1 MNIKNA
7 MNYLEGISN
16 TEENKNKDDNILK
29 EQSPRCRIN
38 KDKINTINSEIEQF
52 NREYQVFRQQK
63 VEESIHSQNRKDLLK
78 RSKNYYDI
86 IYILM

>member
-1 MNIKNA
+1 MMNS
-7 MNYLEGISN
+7 LEGISN
-16 TEENKNKDDNILK
+16 EENKNKDDNILK

-38 KDKINTINSEIEQF
+38 KEKINTINSEIEEF

-63 VEESIHSQNRKDLLK
+63 VEESIPFQNRKEQLK
-78 RSKNYYDI
+78 RSKNYYEV